1 MYEYIKGKL
10 IALSP
15 TEVIVE
21 SYGIGYKLLISLQT
35 YSEIEKSKLEELII
49 YVHHVVKEDDELFY
63 GFFTKEERAI
73 FSLLISVSGIGPNT
87 ARIMLSSLT
96 SEEVKEA
103 IISEDV
109 RRIQSI
115 KGIGA
120 KTAQRVIL
128 ELKDKVIKGEGNVES
143 QIISLGT
150 SSEAKQE
157 AMTAL
162 LVLGFGKPAI
172 EKILSKLLK
181 EKKDYSVEELIKNA
195 LKFL

>member
-10 IALSP
+10 VSLTP

-21 SYGIGYKLLISLQT
+21 TYGIGYKLLISLQT
-35 YSEIEKSKLEELII
+35 YSEIEKSKLEDITI

-63 GFFTKEERAI
+63 GFFTKDERAI
-73 FSLLISVSGIGPNT
+73 FSLLISVSGVGPNT

-128 ELKDKVIKGEGNVES
+128 ELKDKVIKGGGNVETN
-143 QIISLGT
+143 IIST
-150 SSEAKQE
+150 SSNNEAKSE

-172 EKILSKLLK
+172 EKVLNKLLK
-181 EKKDYSVEELIKNA
+181 EKNDYSVEELIKNA
-195 LKFL
+195 LKYL

>member
-1 MYEYIKGKL
+1 M
-10 IALSP
+10 
-15 TEVIVE
+15 
-21 SYGIGYKLLISLQT
+21 
-35 YSEIEKSKLEELII
+35 
-49 YVHHVVKEDDELFY
+49 FY
-63 GFFTKEERAI
+63 GFFTKDERAI
-73 FSLLISVSGIGPNT
+73 FSLLISVSGVGPNT

-128 ELKDKVIKGEGNVES
+128 ELKDKVIKGGGNVETN
-143 QIISLGT
+143 IIST
-150 SSEAKQE
+150 SSNNEAKSE

-172 EKILSKLLK
+172 EKILNKLLK
-181 EKKDYSVEELIKNA
+181 EKNDYSVEELIKNA
-195 LKFL
+195 LKYL

>member
-1 MYEYIKGKL
+1 
-10 IALSP
+10 
-15 TEVIVE
+15 
-21 SYGIGYKLLISLQT
+21 
-35 YSEIEKSKLEELII
+35 
-49 YVHHVVKEDDELFY
+49 
-63 GFFTKEERAI
+63 
-73 FSLLISVSGIGPNT
+73 
-87 ARIMLSSLT
+87 MLSSLT

-128 ELKDKVIKGEGNVES
+128 ELKDKVIKGGGNVETN
-143 QIISLGT
+143 IIST
-150 SSEAKQE
+150 SSNNEAKSE

-172 EKILSKLLK
+172 EKILNKLLK
-181 EKKDYSVEELIKNA
+181 EKNDYSVEELIKNA
-195 LKFL
+195 LKYL

>member
-10 IALSP
+10 VTLTP

-21 SYGIGYKLLISLQT
+21 TYGIGYKLLISLQT
-35 YSEIEKSKLEELII
+35 YSEIEKSKLEDITI

-63 GFFTKEERAI
+63 GFFTKDERAI
-73 FSLLISVSGIGPNT
+73 FSLLISVSGVGPNT

-128 ELKDKVIKGEGNVES
+128 ELKDKVIKGNVETN
-143 QIISLGT
+143 IIST
-150 SSEAKQE
+150 SSNNEAKSE

-172 EKILSKLLK
+172 EKILNKLLK
-181 EKKDYSVEELIKNA
+181 EKNDYSVEELIKNA
-195 LKFL
+195 LKYL